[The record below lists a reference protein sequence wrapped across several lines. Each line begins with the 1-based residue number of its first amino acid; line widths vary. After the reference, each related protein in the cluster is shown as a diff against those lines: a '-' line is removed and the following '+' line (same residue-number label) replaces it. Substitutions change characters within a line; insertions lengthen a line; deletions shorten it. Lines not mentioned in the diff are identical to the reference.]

1 MSKKLIIGL
10 TLFLLNFSSSFA
22 FTFSD
27 DEEVELTVEE
37 SEAPLTAE
45 ISAPDNVGVNRNIIF
60 NASGS
65 INNTDGTLTYEW
77 ILGDGNRQIG
87 EEVVHSYAEAG
98 QYEVTLNVS
107 NGLGATASATHEVFV
122 FEKSFVLVTDIES
135 EVSKVESF
143 VDSANKENVFVK
155 VIADYANESEFVSEE
170 NLQNLI
176 AENVSSIRAVDTL
189 VIWTESTSGLTSLTR
204 LRQDLGGKSIVF
216 ISDLSFG
223 SLRNIARGVF
233 NVTNP
238 EQIVLSRPE
247 SIWVLLETDSAEEFL
262 AILESRS
269 IQVEVINNEL
279 KIRIWNFMSYFV
291 NSMLERGVPSSTISL
306 VLMLPVIV
314 TIVAF
319 MKQVVGF
326 SSLGVYIPSILA
338 LSFIALDLTFG
349 LSILFIILISGML
362 TRLVLKRYR
371 LLYIPRMAIV
381 LTIVSLTIFLILFFA
396 SFLDISRIVGI
407 AVFPMLIMSTLVE
420 RFVTLQSD
428 KGFKAAVY
436 AIMETIFVAM
446 LCYFIAEWPWLKTF
460 VLGHPEVLFLF
471 LIANIFLGRW
481 TGLRVMEFIR
491 FREIIRHVEEE

>member
-1 MSKKLIIGL
+1 MSHKLIIGL
-10 TLFLLNFSSSFA
+10 TLFFLNFSNSFA
-22 FTFSD
+22 FTFSND
-27 DEEVELTVEE
+27 DVELAAEE
-37 SEAPLTAE
+37 NEEIITAV
-45 ISAPDNVGVNRNIIF
+45 ISAPDNVELNRNIIF
-60 NASGS
+60 DASASLNGS
-65 INNTDGTLTYEW
+65 EGTLTYEW
-77 ILGDGNRQIG
+77 ILGDGNRQVG
-87 EEVVHSYAEAG
+87 EEVVHSYSKSG
-98 QYEVTLNVS
+98 QYEVTLNIN
-107 NGLGATASATHEVFV
+107 NGLGATASATHSVFV
-122 FEKSFVLVTDIES
+122 YERSLVLITDIEA
-135 EVSKVESF
+135 EQDKVESF

-155 VIADYANESEFVSEE
+155 VLADYGNESEFVSEE

-176 AENVSSIRAVDTL
+176 VENISSIRAVDTV
-189 VIWTESTSGLTSLTR
+189 VIWTESTSGLTALSR
-204 LRQDLGGKSIVF
+204 LRQNFEGKTIVF

-238 EQIVLSRPE
+238 EQVVLSRPE
-247 SIWVLLETDSAEEFL
+247 SIWVLLETESTEEFL
-262 AILESRS
+262 AVLESRS
-269 IQVEVINNEL
+269 IQVEVINDEF

-291 NSMLERGVPSSTISL
+291 NSMIERGVPSSTISL

-314 TIVAF
+314 TIVAA

-349 LSILFIILISGML
+349 LSILFTILISGML
-362 TRLVLKRYR
+362 TRLVMKRYR

-420 RFVTLQSD
+420 KFVTLQSD
-428 KGFKAAVY
+428 KGFRAALY
-436 AIMETIFVAM
+436 TILETIFVAV

-460 VLGHPEVLFLF
+460 VLGYPEVLFLF
-471 LIANIFLGRW
+471 LLANIFLGRW
-481 TGLRVMEFIR
+481 TGLRVMEYIR

>member
-1 MSKKLIIGL
+1 MSKKLIIAL
-10 TLFLLNFSSSFA
+10 TLFLLNFSSVFAFSFA
-22 FTFSD
+22 
-27 DEEVELTVEE
+27 DENVELAAQE
-37 SEAPLTAE
+37 SEAPISAV

-60 NASGS
+60 DASATV
-65 INNTDGTLTYEW
+65 NNTNLDLSYEW
-77 ILGDGNRQIG
+77 ILGDGNRQFG
-87 EEVVHSYAEAG
+87 EEIVHSYAKAG

-107 NGLGATASATHEVFV
+107 DGSSLSSSALHSVFV
-122 FEKSFVLVTDIES
+122 YERSLVLISDIEG
-135 EVSKVESF
+135 EQDKVESF
-143 VDSANKENVFVK
+143 VDSANMENVFVK
-155 VIADYANESEFVSEE
+155 TLVDYGNESEFVSEE

-176 AENVSSIRAVDTL
+176 VENIASIKSVDTV
-189 VIWTESTSGLTSLTR
+189 VIWTESTSGLTALSR
-204 LRQDLGGKSIVF
+204 LKQDFEGKTIIF

-238 EQIVLSRPE
+238 EQVVLSRPE
-247 SIWVLLETDSAEEFL
+247 SIWVLLETETTEEFL
-262 AILESRS
+262 SVLESRS
-269 IQVEVINNEL
+269 IQAETINDQL
-279 KIRIWNFMSYFV
+279 KIRIWNFMSYLV

-314 TIVAF
+314 TIVAA

-338 LSFIALDLTFG
+338 LSFIALDLPFG
-349 LSILFIILISGML
+349 LSILFTILVSGML
-362 TRLVLKRYR
+362 TRLLMKRYR

-381 LTIVSLTIFLILFFA
+381 LTIVSLTIFMILFLA
-396 SFLDISRIVGI
+396 SYLDISRIVGI

-420 RFVTLQSD
+420 KFVTLQSD
-428 KGFKAAVY
+428 KGFRAA
-436 AIMETIFVAM
+436 AFTILETILVAV
-446 LCYFIAEWPWLKTF
+446 LCYYIAEWPWLKTF

-481 TGLRVMEFIR
+481 TGLRVVEFIR